1 MEMRMGKN
9 KKMISVKEI
18 AEETGISKR
27 TLYRWMDEGKLPFP
41 WYSTGANMRKAKLE
55 DVRAWLEKVKREAGT
70 RYKVRA

>member
-1 MEMRMGKN
+1 MS

-41 WYSTGANMRKAKLE
+41 WYNNGLKMRRAKLD
-55 DVRAWLEKVKREAGT
+55 DVRAWLEKMKREEGT
-70 RYKVRA
+70 RYKIKA

>member
-1 MEMRMGKN
+1 MS

-41 WYSTGANMRKAKLE
+41 WYNMVFARLCKHS
-55 DVRAWLEKVKREAGT
+55 
-70 RYKVRA
+70 